1 MSYFDARHE
10 RTAACNAD
18 RRAIGDGLMNSN
30 LVIDPV
36 PCLHGAQ
43 AAGREDAPVALA
55 DLFKIGIGPSSSH
68 TVGPMKAA
76 GLFLR
81 NLGVHL
87 AVTHRLLATV
97 YGSLAWTGKGHATDK
112 ALTLGLAGERAD
124 AIDPDGVEQKLHA
137 ILDSRQLML
146 PDGRSISFDPKTDIV
161 FDTVQSFQRHPNAM
175 TFEAFDSTG
184 RRLHRELWFSI
195 GGGFV
200 EQDDADAS
208 PASHA
213 AVPFPYENGEVL
225 LALGRSSGLSIAAM
239 VLANETTRGT
249 ESDTLATIER
259 IADVMYACIDRGL
272 SREGPLPGG
281 LKIKRRAKGL
291 YEKAEAARRSS
302 NRAGLDAMN
311 YVSAFAIAV
320 NEENACGGRVVTAPT
335 NGAAGVVPAVLRYYR
350 DFCTPANRQGVANY
364 FLAATAIGGIIKRN
378 ASISGAEMGCQG
390 EVGSAAAMA
399 AAGLA
404 AALGGSNEQIENAAE
419 IALEHHLGMTCDPI
433 GGLVQIPCIERNAF
447 GAIKAINA
455 ASMALHGDGTHR
467 VSLDQAVETLRQT
480 GTDMQSKYRETS
492 RGGLAVNV
500 PEC

>member
-1 MSYFDARHE
+1 
-10 RTAACNAD
+10 
-18 RRAIGDGLMNSN
+18 
-30 LVIDPV
+30 
-36 PCLHGAQ
+36 
-43 AAGREDAPVALA
+43 
-55 DLFKIGIGPSSSH
+55 
-68 TVGPMKAA
+68 
-76 GLFLR
+76 
-81 NLGVHL
+81 
-87 AVTHRLLATV
+87 
-97 YGSLAWTGKGHATDK
+97 
-112 ALTLGLAGERAD
+112 
-124 AIDPDGVEQKLHA
+124 
-137 ILDSRQLML
+137 ML
-146 PDGRSISFDPKTDIV
+146 
-161 FDTVQSFQRHPNAM
+161 
-175 TFEAFDSTG
+175 
-184 RRLHRELWFSI
+184 RELWFSI

-200 EQDDADAS
+200 EQGNAERHDGAQ
-208 PASHA
+208 A
-213 AVPFPYENGEVL
+213 AARFQFKNAHTL
-225 LALGRSSGLSIAAM
+225 LALGRSSGLSIPAM
-239 VLANETTRGT
+239 VLANESVRRPEG
-249 ESDTLATIER
+249 EVLDAIER
-259 IADVMYACIDRGL
+259 IATVMHACIDRGL

-291 YEKAEAARRSS
+291 FEKAEASRRSS

-350 DFCTPANRQGVANY
+350 DFCTPSDRQGVAHF

-419 IALEHHLGMTCDPI
+419 IALEHDLGMTCDPI

-467 VSLDQAVETLRQT
+467 VSLDQAIETLRQT

>member
-1 MSYFDARHE
+1 
-10 RTAACNAD
+10 
-18 RRAIGDGLMNSN
+18 
-30 LVIDPV
+30 
-36 PCLHGAQ
+36 
-43 AAGREDAPVALA
+43 
-55 DLFKIGIGPSSSH
+55 
-68 TVGPMKAA
+68 
-76 GLFLR
+76 
-81 NLGVHL
+81 
-87 AVTHRLLATV
+87 
-97 YGSLAWTGKGHATDK
+97 
-112 ALTLGLAGERAD
+112 
-124 AIDPDGVEQKLHA
+124 
-137 ILDSRQLML
+137 
-146 PDGRSISFDPKTDIV
+146 
-161 FDTVQSFQRHPNAM
+161 M
-175 TFEAFDSTG
+175 TFEAFDAAG
-184 RRLHRELWFSI
+184 RSVLRELWFSI

-200 EQDDADAS
+200 EQDQAGHRAS
-208 PASHA
+208 CRAT
-213 AVPFPYENGEVL
+213 VPYPYDNAETL

-239 VLANETTRGT
+239 VLANETVERSET
-249 ESDTLATIER
+249 ETLNAVDR
-259 IADVMYACIDRGL
+259 IAAAMHVCIDRGL

-350 DFCTPANRQGVANY
+350 DFCTPYERQGVANY

-404 AALGGSNEQIENAAE
+404 AALGGSNGQIENAAE

-467 VSLDQAVETLRQT
+467 VSLDQAIETLRQT

>member
-1 MSYFDARHE
+1 VSLNTVVNHPPQTPIATPSTGR
-10 RTAACNAD
+10 
-18 RRAIGDGLMNSN
+18 
-30 LVIDPV
+30 DP
-36 PCLHGAQ
+36 
-43 AAGREDAPVALA
+43 PVALG

-76 GLFLR
+76 GLFLQ
-81 NLGVHL
+81 HL
-87 AVTHRLLATV
+87 EGRWDDVHRLLVTV

-112 ALTLGLAGERAD
+112 ALMLGLAGERAD
-124 AIDPDGVEQKLHA
+124 TIDPDLVEQKLLA
-137 ILDSRQLML
+137 MLASRKLTL
-146 PDGRSISFDPKTDIV
+146 PNGRSIQFDPKSDIV
-161 FDTVQSFQRHPNAM
+161 FDTVQSFPRHPNAM
-175 TFEAFDSTG
+175 TFEAFDAAG
-184 RRLHRELWFSI
+184 RSVLRELWFSI

-200 EQDDADAS
+200 EQDQPGHPSRCRATVPYPYDN
-208 PASHA
+208 A
-213 AVPFPYENGEVL
+213 ATL
-225 LALGRSSGLSIAAM
+225 LALGRSSGLSIAAK
-239 VLANETTRGT
+239 VLANETVECSAT
-249 ESDTLATIER
+249 ETLNVIDR
-259 IADVMYACIDRGL
+259 IAAAMHACIDRGL

-291 YEKAEAARRSS
+291 HEKAEAARRSS

-350 DFCTPANRQGVANY
+350 DFCTPCDRQGVANY
-364 FLAATAIGGIIKRN
+364 FLTAAAIGGIIKSN

-467 VSLDQAVETLRQT
+467 VSLDQAIETLRQT
-480 GTDMQSKYRETS
+480 GADMQSKYRETS

>member
-1 MSYFDARHE
+1 MTDGAVSLAQDQRAE
-10 RTAACNAD
+10 GNA
-18 RRAIGDGLMNSN
+18 LMNSN
-30 LVIDPV
+30 PVMPRSHSAQVTHTSAHRDP
-36 PCLHGAQ
+36 
-43 AAGREDAPVALA
+43 PVALA

-76 GLFLR
+76 GLFL
-81 NLGVHL
+81 NHL
-87 AVTHRLLATV
+87 EGHRANIHRLVATL
-97 YGSLAWTGKGHATDK
+97 YGSLAWTGKGHATDT
-112 ALTLGLAGERAD
+112 ALILGLTGERAD
-124 AIDPDGVEQKLHA
+124 AIDPVLVEQKLLA
-137 ILDSRQLML
+137 VLANRQLTL
-146 PDGRSISFDPKTDIV
+146 PDGRSIAFDPKTDIV
-161 FDTVQSFQRHPNAM
+161 FDTVQNFQRHPNAM
-175 TFEAFDSTG
+175 TFEAFDASG
-184 RRLHRELWFSI
+184 RSLLRELWFSI

-200 EQDDADAS
+200 EQADAVK
-208 PASHA
+208 PAGDQP
-213 AVPFPYENGEVL
+213 AVRFPYENGETL
-225 LALGRSSGLSIAAM
+225 LKLGRSSGLSIAAM
-239 VLANETTRGT
+239 ILANETIQRS
-249 ESDTLATIER
+249 ESDTMAAIDR
-259 IADVMYACIDRGL
+259 IASVMHACIDRGL
-272 SREGPLPGG
+272 AREGPLPGG

-311 YVSAFAIAV
+311 FVSAFAIAV

-350 DFCTPANRQGVANY
+350 DFCMPSDRQGVANF
-364 FLAATAIGGIIKRN
+364 FLAATAIGGIIKCN

-404 AALGGSNEQIENAAE
+404 AALAGSNEQIENAAE

-467 VSLDQAVETLRQT
+467 VSLDQVVETLRQT

-492 RGGLAVNV
+492 RGGSAVNV